1 MISTLP
7 AVQYAESPGR
17 GMAGRACNTGADM
30 DDMESAIKAARNC
43 NGLDWRDADEITT
56 PSTSEAW
63 LVAVCVLITVA
74 ACLAAVF
81 VP

>member
-1 MISTLP
+1 
-7 AVQYAESPGR
+7 
-17 GMAGRACNTGADM
+17 M